1 MLKSSTQNK
10 KAGSTFRRSSDAP
23 PLYKTFRPHGY
34 QKEGI
39 KWLLKKPRAGL
50 FWDPGLGKTITV
62 LSAFKIL
69 RDQGLAKRMLVL
81 SKKRIVAMTW
91 PEEIEGW
98 HLPFTYAVATG
109 SAGKRLAALESDADI
124 VLMNNENVPWAGSSA
139 KLRGLIQ
146 KFDVL
151 VIDESSKYRST
162 KTQRYKA
169 LKKMLK
175 YFKRRYI
182 LTGTPAP
189 KGLLNLF
196 PQMFI
201 VDRGESLGTWI
212 TQFRNRYFVPHGY
225 EGMKWVPRDDHAKD
239 TIYDAIADKVLRASD
254 KILNLPAIIPVNRVV
269 KLSPEARRVYDEM
282 ENEFLIEWES
292 RVVTAFNSGVKTQ
305 KLRQIANGAIY
316 TSEDD
321 GPRTTVEIHDAKVQE
336 LIDLYEESQGVP
348 LLVNYEFD
356 HDRERI
362 QRAFAEHEDELDVPA
377 IYGGTSD
384 AQAQAYKDAWNRGEL
399 PILLSQGDTASHG
412 LNMQKTRAHIVF
424 FNVPWDLEV
433 YIQFIRRV
441 RRQGYVGG
449 ESVMVYHILVEDSVD
464 FVALRGAELKDQ
476 EQNALFTALEER
488 YGNRRKQVAKKS
500 KKARELHTAEQ
511 IIPLKITIGNK
522 RAMEVLC
529 EHIEAQARKPPRL
542 RLHEPNAVSDFVMA
556 MYAELARWP
565 IKHLG
570 EFIRETTGEVP
581 KELDVPSLL
590 GESKRIFHEMF
601 GHAEATDDDLKN
613 PECVWKMWPHV
624 RRKRNEAEDRE
635 EIEMQ
640 TQTETKSRR
649 SKFSSAAPAKEEGKK
664 ASKKTAAPAEAPAPK
679 KSAKKQEAAA
689 APKKAAK
696 KSGGDGESTRMHLAE
711 DVKIQFVKDPTKKG
725 ARQELADA
733 AKAKSV
739 KTVGHL
745 IAKMAEAKW
754 DERTTRNYMNK
765 LVRGG
770 CIKVLSQ

>member
-1 MLKSSTQNK
+1 MSKSSTQNK
-10 KAGSTFRRSSDAP
+10 KGVSTFKRSKPAP
-23 PLYKTFRPHGY
+23 PAYKTRQPHDY
-34 QKEGI
+34 QKVGI
-39 KWLLKKPRAGL
+39 KWLLQKARAGL

-62 LSAFKIL
+62 LMAFKIL

-98 HLPFTYAVATG
+98 QLPFTHAVATG
-109 SAGKRLAALESDADI
+109 SAAKRLAALESDADI
-124 VLMNNENVPWAGSSA
+124 VLMNNENVPWAASSA

-146 KFDVL
+146 RFDVL
-151 VIDESSKYRST
+151 VVDESSKYRST
-162 KTQRYKA
+162 KTQRFKA

-182 LTGTPAP
+182 LTGTPVP
-189 KGLLNLF
+189 NGLLNLF

-201 VDRGESLGTWI
+201 CDRGESLGTWV
-212 TQFRNRYFVPHGY
+212 TQFRNRYFLPQGY
-225 EGMKWVPRDDHAKD
+225 EGMKWVPRDDRAKD
-239 TIYDAIADKVLRASD
+239 SIYDAISDKVLRASD
-254 KILNLPAIIPVNRVV
+254 KVLNLPAIITVNRVV
-269 KLSPEARRVYDEM
+269 KLSPEARRLYDEM
-282 ENEFLIEWES
+282 ENEFIIEWDN

-305 KLRQIANGAIY
+305 KLRQLANGAIY
-316 TSEDD
+316 TSADD
-321 GPRTTVEIHDAKVQE
+321 GPRTTVEIHDEKVQE

-362 QRAFAEHEDELDVPA
+362 QRAFAEHEDKLDVPA

-384 AQAQAYKDAWNRGEL
+384 AKAQEYKDAWNRGEL

-464 FVALRGAELKDQ
+464 WVALRGAELKDK
-476 EQNALFTALEER
+476 EQNALFIALEER
-488 YGNRRKQVAKKS
+488 YGNRRKSMAKKS
-500 KKARELHTAEQ
+500 KKARELHTDEQ

-556 MYAELARWP
+556 MYAEIARWP

-570 EFIRETTGEVP
+570 EFVKETTGEVP
-581 KELDVPSLL
+581 KELDVPSLI

-601 GHAEATDDDLKN
+601 MHAEVSDDDLKK

-640 TQTETKSRR
+640 TQTETKTRK
-649 SKFSSAAPAKEEGKK
+649 SKFSSAAATPKEENKK
-664 ASKKTAAPAEAPAPK
+664 ASKKAAAPAEAAPK
-679 KSAKKQEAAA
+679 KSASKKQEAA

-696 KSGGDGESTRMHLAE
+696 KSGGDGETTRLHLSE
-711 DVKIQFVKDPTKKG
+711 DAKIQFVKDPVKKG

-733 AKAKSV
+733 AKAKSI
-739 KTVGHL
+739 KTFGHL
-745 IAKMAEAKW
+745 LAKMQAAKW
-754 DERTTRNYMNK
+754 DERKTRNYTNK
-765 LVRGG
+765 LIRGG